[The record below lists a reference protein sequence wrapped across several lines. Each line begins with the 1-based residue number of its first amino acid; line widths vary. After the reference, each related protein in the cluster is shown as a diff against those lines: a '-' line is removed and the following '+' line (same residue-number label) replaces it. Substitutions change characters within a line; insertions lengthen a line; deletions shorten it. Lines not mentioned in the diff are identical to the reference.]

1 MGVALESIRM
11 LSAYG
16 NTRREVSDYKA
27 QVNLRLL
34 RLKIASPR
42 YITLDFASLLT
53 NKEGMTMEN
62 RVALIGIIVE
72 NKESVAPLNEILHT
86 YGEYIIGRM
95 GLPYAKRDIAVI
107 SVALDAP
114 TDVISSITGKIGM
127 LKGVT
132 AKSLMAKMEE

>member
-1 MGVALESIRM
+1 
-11 LSAYG
+11 
-16 NTRREVSDYKA
+16 
-27 QVNLRLL
+27 
-34 RLKIASPR
+34 
-42 YITLDFASLLT
+42 
-53 NKEGMTMEN
+53 MEN

>member
-1 MGVALESIRM
+1 
-11 LSAYG
+11 
-16 NTRREVSDYKA
+16 
-27 QVNLRLL
+27 
-34 RLKIASPR
+34 
-42 YITLDFASLLT
+42 
-53 NKEGMTMEN
+53 MEN

-72 NKESVAPLNEILHT
+72 NKESVAPLNEILHA

>member
-1 MGVALESIRM
+1 
-11 LSAYG
+11 
-16 NTRREVSDYKA
+16 
-27 QVNLRLL
+27 
-34 RLKIASPR
+34 
-42 YITLDFASLLT
+42 
-53 NKEGMTMEN
+53 MEN

-72 NKESVAPLNEILHT
+72 NKEAVAPLNEILHT

-107 SVALDAP
+107 SVAIDAP

>member
-1 MGVALESIRM
+1 M

-27 QVNLRLL
+27 QGQALRLL

>member
-1 MGVALESIRM
+1 M

-27 QVNLRLL
+27 QGLALRLL